1 MSMGKG
7 RLVFMQER
15 DGKSSL
21 TCELLGGL
29 WVLVR
34 AHGGCS

>member
-1 MSMGKG
+1 MG
-7 RLVFMQER
+7 RAQELSDAASSTLR
-15 DGKSSL
+15 FCSL